1 MKYDIYFQKAKEA
14 SIDELEL
21 LVNTDSKLDIGV
33 FRGEIESFSS
43 STTKS
48 LQARGKV
55 GSKVGYVNSENFDKK
70 NVDSI
75 IEQLKANASINESKE
90 ECIIFKGSDKYTKK
104 NVYSKVLKE
113 TPLDDK
119 IALLKEIEAKIKAK
133 DPRIVDVELSYS
145 EQDNESSLM
154 NSYGLNLK
162 QHSNFCLI
170 YAMVIVSE
178 GEETK
183 TGGDFVVGQDIH
195 EFDVEKFVDDVT
207 SDALDQLGGAP
218 CESNKYKTVLSAGVM
233 MNLTSFFV
241 RSCSSEEVQKDTS
254 LLKDKLHQKVASS
267 KLTIEERPLDKTI
280 FYRYF
285 DDEGVATYN
294 KKIVD
299 KGVLNTYL
307 YNLATAK
314 KDGVTSTG
322 NGYRGAGKV
331 GVSQV
336 GLSIKPGK
344 KTLDELFETVGNGIY
359 ITEVEGLHA
368 GMNPSSG
375 NFSLQ
380 AKGYLIENGKRS
392 TPVCLITVAGN
403 LFTLF
408 NDILEVGSDVKLTFS
423 GYSVPVMVE
432 SLSISGK

>member
-1 MKYDIYFQKAKEA
+1 MKYDIYFQKAKDA

-119 IALLKEIEAKIKAK
+119 IALLKDIEAKIKAK
-133 DPRIVDVELSYS
+133 DPRIVDVELTYS

-170 YAMVIVSE
+170 DAMVIVSE

-218 CESNKYKTVLSAGVM
+218 CESNKYKTVLSAEVM
-233 MNLTSFFV
+233 MDLTSFFV

>member
-1 MKYDIYFQKAKEA
+1 MKYDIYFQKAKDA

-104 NVYSKVLKE
+104 NVYSKALKE

-119 IALLKEIEAKIKAK
+119 IALLKDIETKIKAK
-133 DPRIVDVELSYS
+133 DPRIVDVELTYS

-170 YAMVIVSE
+170 YAMVIVAE

-218 CESNKYKTVLSAGVM
+218 CESNKYKTILSAGVM

-254 LLKDKLHQKVASS
+254 LLKDKLHHKVASS

-285 DDEGVATYN
+285 DDEGVATCN

-314 KDGVTSTG
+314 KDGVNSTG

-344 KTLDELFETVGNGIY
+344 KTLDELFATVGNGIY

>member
-1 MKYDIYFQKAKEA
+1 MKYDVYFEKAKDQG
-14 SIDELEL
+14 INELEL
-21 LVNTDSKLDIGV
+21 LVNTDSKLNIAI

-55 GSKVGYVNSENFDKK
+55 GEKVGYVNSENFDKK
-70 NVDSI
+70 NIDNI
-75 IEQLKANASINESKE
+75 ISQLKDNASINESKE

-104 NVYSKVLKE
+104 NVYSKALKD
-113 TPLDDK
+113 TPVDDK
-119 IALLKEIEAKIKAK
+119 IALLKEIETKIKAK
-133 DPRIVDVELSYS
+133 DSRIVDVELSYS
-145 EQDNESSLM
+145 EQDSESILK
-154 NSYGLNLK
+154 NSYGLDLK
-162 QHSNFCLI
+162 NHANYFII
-170 YAMVIVSE
+170 YATVIASV

-183 TGGDFVVGQDIH
+183 TGGDFIVGQDIH
-195 EFDVEKFVDDVT
+195 GFDVDKYVDDVT

-218 CESNKYKTVLSAGVM
+218 CDSKKYKTVLSAGVM
-233 MNLTSFFV
+233 MSLTSFFV
-241 RSCSSEEVQKDTS
+241 HSCSSEEVQKNTS
-254 LLKDKLHQKVASS
+254 LLKGKLHQKVASS
-267 KLTIEERPLDKTI
+267 KLTIEERPLDKGV

-314 KDGVTSTG
+314 KDGVESTG

-331 GVSQV
+331 GVSDV

-344 KTLDELFETVGNGIY
+344 KTLDQLFEKVNNGIY

-368 GMNPSSG
+368 GMNASSG

-408 NDILEVGSDVKLTFS
+408 NDIQEVGSDVKLTFQ
-423 GYSVPVMVE
+423 GYSVPVIVK
-432 SLSISGK
+432 SLSVSGK